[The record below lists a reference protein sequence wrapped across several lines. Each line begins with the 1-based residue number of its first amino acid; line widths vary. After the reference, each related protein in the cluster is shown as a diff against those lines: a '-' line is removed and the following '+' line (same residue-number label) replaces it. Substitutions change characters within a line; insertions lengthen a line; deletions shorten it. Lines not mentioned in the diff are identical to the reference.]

1 MDTNEGMTGRQHDYI
16 LMLLIKALL
25 LSNPT
30 AVHER
35 TGPSWGYI
43 FDKIGNR
50 PVGYPTI
57 EQWMDSLDKYA
68 ASRAINVLKSLQH

>member
-1 MDTNEGMTGRQHDYI
+1 MTGRQHDFI

-43 FDKIGNR
+43 FDKVGNGR
-50 PVGYPTI
+50 PHGYPTI
-57 EQWMDSLDKYA
+57 EEWMNSLDKWA
-68 ASRAINVLKSLQH
+68 ASRAITVLKSLQH